1 MKTIKPLLLAA
12 TVLCGL
18 YLGKKLW
25 RAAAIAM
32 LFLTLKASATVCYV
46 NVNGAAPAPPYTN
59 WLTAATNIQDAIDAA
74 NANDQILVT
83 NGIYQTGGRVV
94 YGSLTNRV
102 AVTKALIVRSVNG
115 PAVTVIQGYQVP
127 GTTNGDSAIRCV
139 YLTNGAALVGFT
151 LTNGA
156 TSGNGGG
163 LYCDS
168 TNAFAS
174 DCMIT
179 VNSASGYGGGTY
191 SGTLSNCVITGNSA
205 GFCGGG
211 GSYESTL
218 NKCLIT
224 RNVGGGTVRGIL
236 NNCVVS
242 LNTASSSGSDFG
254 SGVSFGIQNNC
265 TIVSNT
271 GYGAGA
277 YYAQLNNCIVY
288 YNQGNYSDDCYNSQ
302 LNHCCTIPQFGYA
315 SDNGSFG
322 NGSFT
327 NAPIFVDLAG
337 GDLRLQSNSPCINSG
352 DNAFAPNGT
361 DLDGNPRIVGGT
373 VDVGAYEFQTPAPRI
388 SHVWLQQFGLP
399 TFGFN
404 ITGDSNM
411 VVVVEVCTNLSNPAW
426 QPVQTNTL
434 TGGTSNF
441 SDPQWTNYPG
451 RFYRLR
457 SP

>member
-59 WLTAATNIQDAIDAA
+59 WLTVATNIQVAIDAA

-191 SGTLSNCVITGNSA
+191 SGT
-205 GFCGGG
+205 
-211 GSYESTL
+211 
-218 NKCLIT
+218 
-224 RNVGGGTVRGIL
+224 L